1 MEQDIV
7 LEVKG
12 LSKTFKNVEA
22 VKSLDLTIR
31 KGEVYG
37 LLGPNGSGKT
47 TTLAM
52 LLGIL
57 HPSKG
62 SFSWFGN
69 GDKNENRLR
78 IGSLL
83 ETPNFYPYLNAYD
96 NLKVVGTIK
105 KVKNLQA
112 RIDEMIALVDL
123 EERGKRPFRTF
134 SLGMKQRLAVAAA
147 LLSDP
152 EVLVLDEPTN
162 GLDPQGIVEM
172 RNLIINVA
180 KQGKSI
186 IFASHILAEVEIIC
200 SHVAILHKGDMI
212 YNGTM
217 KEIMTQDFLFRL
229 KAQDIS
235 KLKSSLGNI
244 GKLEIV
250 EETED
255 GIIVKSQEKL
265 DGSNLNKALVEQGIY
280 VSELHE
286 FQKSLET
293 IFLEKLKK

>member
-1 MEQDIV
+1 MNEEIV

-12 LSKTFKNVEA
+12 LTKTFKNVEA

-62 SFSWFGN
+62 SYSWFGN

-96 NLKVVGTIK
+96 NLKVVGKIK
-105 KVKNLQA
+105 KVANLNK
-112 RIDEMIALVDL
+112 RIDEVIALVDL

-152 EVLVLDEPTN
+152 EVL
-162 GLDPQGIVEM
+162 DPQGIVEM
-172 RNLIINVA
+172 RNLILEVA

-200 SHVAILHKGDMI
+200 SHVAILHNGDI
-212 YNGTM
+212 VYNGTM
-217 KEIMTQDFLFRL
+217 KELMSQDFLFRL
-229 KAQDIS
+229 KAPDMNRLEQC
-235 KLKSSLGNI
+235 I
-244 GKLEIV
+244 GEIPELEIV
-250 EETED
+250 QNELE
-255 GIIVKSQEKL
+255 GFLVKSQDRL
-265 DGSNLNKALVEQGIY
+265 DGSKLNRALVEKGVY
-280 VSELHE
+280 LSELHE
-286 FQKSLET
+286 YQKSLET

>member
-1 MEQDIV
+1 MQEEIV

-12 LSKTFKNVEA
+12 LTKTFKNVEA
-22 VKSLDLTIR
+22 VKSLDLTIK

-57 HPSKG
+57 HPTKG
-62 SFSWFGN
+62 TYSWFNN

-96 NLKVVGTIK
+96 NLRVVGNIK
-105 KVKNLQA
+105 KVKNLNA

-172 RNLIINVA
+172 RNLILNVS

-200 SHVAILHKGDMI
+200 SHVAILHKGEMI

-217 KEIMTQDFLFRL
+217 QEIMTQDFLYRL
-229 KAQDIS
+229 KANDMV
-235 KLKSSLGNI
+235 KLKSCFDKIGN
-244 GKLEIV
+244 LEIV
-250 EETED
+250 EESD
-255 GIIVKSQEKL
+255 AGIIVKSQEKI
-265 DGSNLNKALVEQGIY
+265 DGSYLNKALVEQGVF

>member
-1 MEQDIV
+1 MNEEIV

-12 LSKTFKNVEA
+12 LTKTFKNVEA

-62 SFSWFGN
+62 SYSWFGN
-69 GDKNENRLR
+69 GDKNENRMR

-96 NLKVVGTIK
+96 NLKVVGKIK
-105 KVKNLQA
+105 KVANLNK
-112 RIDEMIALVDL
+112 RIDEVVALVDL

-172 RNLIINVA
+172 RNLILEVA

-200 SHVAILHKGDMI
+200 SHVAILHNGDMV

-217 KEIMTQDFLFRL
+217 KELMSQDFLFRL
-229 KAQDIS
+229 KAPDMNRLEQC
-235 KLKSSLGNI
+235 I
-244 GKLEIV
+244 GEIPELEIV
-250 EETED
+250 QNELE
-255 GIIVKSQEKL
+255 GFLVKSQEKL
-265 DGSNLNKALVEQGIY
+265 DGSKLNHALVEKGVY
-280 VSELHE
+280 LSELHE
-286 FQKSLET
+286 YQKSLET

>member
-235 KLKSSLGNI
+235 KLKSSIGNI

-265 DGSNLNKALVEQGIY
+265 DGGNLNKALVEQGIY